1 MHQVTVSLEDK
12 LLAFIDRYAE
22 GDRIS
27 YIQNL
32 LSEYCTAKLNQEI
45 RLSLEAD
52 RDNPEYQSELELWD
66 CVIGDGI
73 HTERLWPNLEP
84 HPSPL
89 LGKERARVR
98 F

>member
-22 GDRIS
+22 GDRVS

-32 LSEYCTAKLNQEI
+32 LSEYRTAKLNQEI

-52 RDNPEYQSELELWD
+52 RDNPEYQSELALWD

-73 HTERLWPNLEP
+73 HAE
-84 HPSPL
+84 
-89 LGKERARVR
+89 G
-98 F
+98 